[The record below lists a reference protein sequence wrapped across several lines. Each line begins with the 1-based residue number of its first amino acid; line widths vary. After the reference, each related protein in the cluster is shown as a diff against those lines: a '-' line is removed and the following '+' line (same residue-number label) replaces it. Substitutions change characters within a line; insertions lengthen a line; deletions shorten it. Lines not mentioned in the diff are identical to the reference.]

1 MVMDQGSNSSSSR
14 AAVKVG
20 RENLSVL
27 AWELVAC
34 AQRPPLHPTTCA
46 VLRVLWVL
54 GRVSFREMCLV
65 VPCAPETVRQQL
77 NRMVGIGVCRRE
89 YVRHMGRKAESMY
102 WLTEEGLRMVGMWQY
117 AAEDMRQKLV
127 RMLELRNG
135 GGCV

>member
-1 MVMDQGSNSSSSR
+1 MEQCNGSR
-14 AAVKVG
+14 KVPVKVG

-34 AQRPPLHPTTCA
+34 GQRPPLHPTTCA

-54 GRVSFREMCLV
+54 GTVSFREMCLV

-77 NRMVGIGVCRRE
+77 NRLVVAGVCRRD
-89 YVRHMGRKAESMY
+89 YVRHMGRKAEALY

-127 RMLELRNG
+127 RMLELRNA
-135 GGCV
+135 GCGVE